1 MGILE
6 SLKNLCES
14 ILVRKKLKPTQTG
27 NLIIIIIIIIIIIL
41 RKGNLIINSIN
52 KEKETINHNPI
63 LNFDISPFFYLI
75 PCIIVAKILT
85 SRIFKYINLFSNYF

>member
-6 SLKNLCES
+6 SLKNLCEG

-41 RKGNLIINSIN
+41 RKGNLIINSID
-52 KEKETINHNPI
+52 KEKETVNHNPI
-63 LNFDISPFFYLI
+63 LNFDIS
-75 PCIIVAKILT
+75 
-85 SRIFKYINLFSNYF
+85 

>member
-6 SLKNLCES
+6 SLKNLCEG

-27 NLIIIIIIIIIIIL
+27 NFIIIIIIIIIL